1 MSTSR
6 ISRWE
11 RLSPLAGV
19 AAVALWIAGLAITD
33 APDTSTHRTD
43 AQILAVYQHHAN
55 NVIVGSWLFMLG
67 CVFFLWFAGTL
78 RGRMAEAEGGRNT
91 FTGIAF
97 GGAVA
102 ATVFGVGTAA
112 GPLAVAINTN
122 HVSAATAGA
131 LTHVDD
137 LFLVG
142 AELTLVA
149 LFAAAGVVA
158 FHTGLLPKRWAALMW
173 LVAVVLV
180 IGPIGWAAMIF
191 GLPIWTLVTTFMLM
205 RRRGDSVRVAPAA
218 A

>member
-1 MSTSR
+1 
-6 ISRWE
+6 
-11 RLSPLAGV
+11 
-19 AAVALWIAGLAITD
+19 
-33 APDTSTHRTD
+33 
-43 AQILAVYQHHAN
+43 
-55 NVIVGSWLFMLG
+55 
-67 CVFFLWFAGTL
+67 
-78 RGRMAEAEGGRNT
+78 MAEAEGGRNT
-91 FTGIAF
+91 FTGIGF

-102 ATVFGVGTAA
+102 VTVFGVGTAA
-112 GPLAVAINTN
+112 GPLAVAINKN

-137 LFLVG
+137 LFFVG

-158 FHTGLLPKRWAALMW
+158 FHTGLLPKWWAALMW

-205 RRRGDSVRVAPAA
+205 RRRGDSVS
-218 A
+218 